1 MSWFDTSG
9 LANIAKSALKEAQR
23 TIDKALDIK
32 DEDLNHVPANT
43 PIDTNSEDFFGSWGL
58 VQSKEIQKQKS
69 EEIVTKSPIKAANTT
84 SLWGSFTGSFFDT
97 PNKDLKSKDSVESLD
112 DSVDLVLE
120 PFSSS
125 KLVVQQ
131 DDNDILRR
139 NSIDKDGNVQLN
151 NLQEGTFFC
160 NILISVSQ
168 CLTCF

>member
-32 DEDLNHVPANT
+32 EEDLNQVPVNT

-58 VQSKEIQKQKS
+58 VQSKEMTKQKS
-69 EEIVTKSPIKAANTT
+69 EEIVTKSPVKTST
-84 SLWGSFTGSFFDT
+84 SLWGSFTGSFFDSSKE
-97 PNKDLKSKDSVESLD
+97 NFKSKDSVESLD

-125 KLVVQQ
+125 KLVVQPIEEP
-131 DDNDILRR
+131 DVNLFRM
-139 NSIDKDGNVQLN
+139 NSVDQSDLLVDVAPDTGTNNVK
-151 NLQEGTFFC
+151 
-160 NILISVSQ
+160 IS
-168 CLTCF
+168 

>member
-32 DEDLNHVPANT
+32 DDDLNPVPANT
-43 PIDTNSEDFFGSWGL
+43 PIDTNSEDFFGGWGL
-58 VQSKEIQKQKS
+58 VQSKEIRKQKS
-69 EEIVTKSPIKAANTT
+69 EEIVTKSPIKTVNTT

-97 PNKDLKSKDSVESLD
+97 SNTEMKSKDSVDSLD

-125 KLVVQQ
+125 KLVVQ
-131 DDNDILRR
+131 DDSDLLRR
-139 NSIDKDGNVQLN
+139 NSIEKEKDCNSQDT
-151 NLQEGTFFC
+151 QEG
-160 NILISVSQ
+160 S
-168 CLTCF
+168 